1 MLPAQQGCEAMDKS
15 EDAFRTISEAAE
27 ELDLPQHVLRFWET
41 RFPQIRPL
49 KRGGGRR
56 YYRPDD
62 VELLRVIRHLLYS
75 DGYTI
80 KGVQRMLKERGVR
93 AVLEVRNQ
101 AAAEQRAAARPRL
114 RSRGARSSRDLLK
127 RRGRRILRRAIPGD
141 MHGAPFASGAAAE
154 TTPRAGSHR
163 RPRGRGSCQPPPGAS
178 MPPCAPACPP
188 GSPQARSHRR
198 RTRRVQTNTGRRKH
212 LISVF
217 RLRRGRPASIRPPV
231 GV

>member
-1 MLPAQQGCEAMDKS
+1 MQPAQQGCEAMDKS
-15 EDAFRTISEAAE
+15 DDAFRTISEAAE

-93 AVLEVRNQ
+93 AILEVRHQ
-101 AAAEQRAAARPRL
+101 AQPQTSSQASAQDAPAPASVGVSRDALSLQEAFSGRDSADQLRPSATAPPALVADRAAYDHRAPL
-114 RSRGARSSRDLLK
+114 QSASLDDMAPAGSMAGAR
-127 RRGRRILRRAIPGD
+127 
-141 MHGAPFASGAAAE
+141 
-154 TTPRAGSHR
+154 
-163 RPRGRGSCQPPPGAS
+163 
-178 MPPCAPACPP
+178 
-188 GSPQARSHRR
+188 RSHR
-198 RTRRVQTNTGRRKH
+198 
-212 LISVF
+212 SF
-217 RLRRGRPASIRPPV
+217 RLRRRSSWAFRLRIAGSSMPSWPNSPNVAEY
-231 GV
+231 